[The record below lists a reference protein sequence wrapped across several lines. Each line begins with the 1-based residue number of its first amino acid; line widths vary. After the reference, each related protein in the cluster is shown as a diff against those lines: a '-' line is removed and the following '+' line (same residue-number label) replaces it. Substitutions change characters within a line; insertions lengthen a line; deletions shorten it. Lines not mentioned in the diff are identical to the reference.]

1 MEPPGALAPLR
12 HRDFRWLLG
21 GRFANFLGNAIAPVA
36 LAFAVLDLT
45 GSVSDLGLVVGA
57 RSATNVALL
66 LFGGVVADRLP
77 RAMVLRGS
85 AVAAAITQAAVAALV
100 LTGTATVG
108 LLMLLSAVNGAVAAM
123 AFPASAALTPQTVP
137 AAVVR
142 QANAV
147 LRLAINSATVG
158 GAAIGGA
165 LVAAVGPGWG
175 IAVDAATFAVSAVCF
190 AMIRVPDVPRV
201 AEESTSTLAQ
211 LREGW
216 GEFVSRQWVWV
227 VVLMAMAG
235 NAAYTGGVVV
245 LGPAVAD
252 ASFGRRGWGL
262 ALAVGTVGMVVGGLI
277 ALRWQPRYALR
288 WGTAL
293 GLTWALPLLALGVSP
308 SWAVVAATM
317 FLAGFA
323 LEQFGIAWDVS
334 LQQHVPPDRL
344 ARVYSYDA
352 VGSFVAIPLGEVA
365 VGPLASRLGLE
376 PTLIGCAAVV
386 LVAVGAALCSR
397 SVRSLARVDV
407 HAG

>member
-1 MEPPGALAPLR
+1 LR

-21 GRFANFLGNAIAPVA
+21 GRFANFVGNAVAPVA

-57 RSATNVALL
+57 RSAANVALL

-77 RAMVLRGS
+77 RAVVLRGS
-85 AVAAAITQAAVAALV
+85 ALAAAMTQAVVAALV
-100 LTGTATVG
+100 LTGAASIG
-108 LLMLLSAVNGAVAAM
+108 LLMALSAVNGAVAAM

-137 AAVVR
+137 PSLVR

-147 LRLAINSATVG
+147 LRLAVNSATVG
-158 GAAIGGA
+158 GAAVGGA

-175 IAVDAATFAVSAVCF
+175 IAVDAATFAVSGFCF
-190 AMIRVPDVPRV
+190 TMIRVPDVHRALEAATASTV
-201 AEESTSTLAQ
+201 AR

-216 GEFVSRQWVWV
+216 GEFVSRQWVWA

-262 ALAVGTVGMVVGGLI
+262 ALAVGTIGMVVGGLL
-277 ALRWQPRYALR
+277 ALQWQPRHALR

-293 GLTWALPLLALGVSP
+293 GVTWALPLLALGASP
-308 SWAVVAATM
+308 SWATVAAAM
-317 FLAGFA
+317 FVSGVA

-334 LQQHVPPDRL
+334 LQQHVPHDRL

-365 VGPLASRLGLE
+365 VGPLAGRLGVE
-376 PTLIGCAAVV
+376 PTLVTCAAVV
-386 LVAVGAALCSR
+386 LVAVGAALCSPG
-397 SVRSLARVDV
+397 VRSLTRVDV
-407 HAG
+407 PGG